1 MTNFQQEKKISESP
15 ADVSKEAT
23 TASLK
28 TGNKMSTFDRRNM
41 VFFGLGTVGRDMFYA
56 LEANALI
63 YYLSNV
69 LDLPQPIFVATSLV
83 FTVLRIF
90 DALNDPVSGLIID
103 NVRSRYGKFKP
114 PMLVGAV
121 VGAFCYMV
129 FFTDFGL
136 RDYRFVVVFGIAYI
150 LWDIFY
156 GLNDIA
162 YWSMLPSLSLDQKV
176 REKMGAF
183 ARICANVGM
192 YIVMV
197 AWQPV
202 TTALGN
208 TPKAWTSVALVVTIL
223 MLLFQLFT
231 IFGVREKRDV
241 FESTQEKTTFRDMWH
256 ILTKND
262 QLFWTTIS
270 MSLFTIGYV
279 TTATVSIYFM
289 EYVFGNKDLYPVLA
303 LVVGVAQILALVI
316 FPAISKHFK
325 RAQLYFWA
333 TILVICSYGLFFFAS
348 SNFIILLVAALF
360 LFIGQAFIQLLM
372 LMFLEDTIEYGQ
384 WKLGM
389 RNESVTLSVQP
400 LINKI
405 GGAISTGIVSA
416 ALVISG
422 IKQGDT
428 AATTI
433 DTSGKMVIRSAMVVI
448 PLVLI
453 VVGYLIYRW
462 KYKIDEEMYSKMLK
476 DLSDRGELNLD
487 A

>member
-1 MTNFQQEKKISESP
+1 MTNLQLEKEKSESP
-15 ADVSKEAT
+15 TVAPAET
-23 TASLK
+23 TVAVLQTS
-28 TGNKMSTFDRRNM
+28 NKMSAFDRRNM
-41 VFFGLGTVGRDMFYA
+41 IYFGLGTVGRDMFYA

-69 LDLPQPIFVATSLV
+69 LTLPQSIFVATSLV

-114 PMLVGAV
+114 PMLVGAI
-121 VGAFCYMV
+121 VGALCYMV

-136 RDYRFVVVFGIAYI
+136 RDHRFVVVFGIAYI

-162 YWSMLPSLSLDQKV
+162 YWSMLPSLSLNQKV

-183 ARICANVGM
+183 ARICANIGM
-192 YIVMV
+192 YIIMV

-279 TTATVSIYFM
+279 TTATISIYFM
-289 EYVFGNKDLYPVLA
+289 EYVFGNKDLYPILA
-303 LVVGVAQILALVI
+303 LVVGVAQIIALVI
-316 FPAISKHFK
+316 FPAVSKHFK
-325 RAQLYFWA
+325 RAKLYFWS
-333 TILVICSYGLFFFAS
+333 TILVICSYGLFFFAA

-384 WKLGM
+384 WKLGK
-389 RNESVTLSVQP
+389 RNESITLSVQP

-405 GGAISTGIVSA
+405 GGALATGIVSV

-433 DTSGKMVIRSAMVVI
+433 DTPGKMVIRTAMVVI
-448 PLVLI
+448 PLALI

-462 KYKIDEEMYSKMLK
+462 KYKIDEEMYVKMLR

>member
-1 MTNFQQEKKISESP
+1 MTNLQLEKEKSESP
-15 ADVSKEAT
+15 TVAPAET
-23 TASLK
+23 TVAVLQTS
-28 TGNKMSTFDRRNM
+28 NKMSAFDRRNM
-41 VFFGLGTVGRDMFYA
+41 IYFGLGTVGRDMFYA

-69 LDLPQPIFVATSLV
+69 LTLPQSIFVATSLV

-114 PMLVGAV
+114 PMLVGAI
-121 VGAFCYMV
+121 VGALCYMV

-136 RDYRFVVVFGIAYI
+136 RDHRFVVVFGIAYI

-162 YWSMLPSLSLDQKV
+162 YWSMLPSLSLNQKV

-183 ARICANVGM
+183 ARICANIGM
-192 YIVMV
+192 YIIMV

-279 TTATVSIYFM
+279 TTATISIYFM
-289 EYVFGNKDLYPVLA
+289 EYVFGNKDLYPILA
-303 LVVGVAQILALVI
+303 LVVGVAQIIALVI
-316 FPAISKHFK
+316 FPAVSKHFK
-325 RAQLYFWA
+325 RAKLYFWS
-333 TILVICSYGLFFFAS
+333 TILVICSYGLFFFAA

-384 WKLGM
+384 WKLGK
-389 RNESVTLSVQP
+389 RNESITLSVQP

-405 GGAISTGIVSA
+405 GGALATGIVSV

-433 DTSGKMVIRSAMVVI
+433 DTPGKMVIRTAMVVI

-462 KYKIDEEMYSKMLK
+462 KYKIDEEMYVKMLR